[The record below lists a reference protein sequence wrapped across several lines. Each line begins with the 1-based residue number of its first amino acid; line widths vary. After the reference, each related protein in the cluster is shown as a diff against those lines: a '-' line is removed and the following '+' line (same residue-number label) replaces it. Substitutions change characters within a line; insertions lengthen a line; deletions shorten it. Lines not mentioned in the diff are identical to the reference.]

1 MIDFTELPKKKK
13 AYGGANGSKLS
24 VLYNGTQYMLKFPP
38 HPFRNKDMSYANS
51 CISEYIGC
59 HIFEIVKIPVQET
72 ILGVYNHQGKEKIVV
87 ACRDFTSPGVVLQDF
102 ASLKNQVI
110 DSERNGYG
118 TELDDILFSI
128 HEQTAIDPK
137 ALEERFWDM
146 FIVDA
151 LIGNWDRHNENW
163 GLLYNTVDDTIKL
176 APVFDCGSC
185 LYPQLDLE
193 KMRTVLDSPDEMNFR
208 VYEIPLSGIRKN
220 DKKIKYFVFLT
231 SLQYEGCNKALKR
244 IAPRFKMEEIKK
256 LIDGIPYTTE
266 LQREFYKQ
274 ILMLRKE
281 KIIDYSLSKLQEQE
295 RKKQRPNLDFKAKKR
310 TKNPL
315 ER

>member
-137 ALEERFWDM
+137 TLEERFWDM
-146 FIVDA
+146 FIQGR
-151 LIGNWDRHNENW
+151 LWDGPHMA
-163 GLLYNTVDDTIKL
+163 G
-176 APVFDCGSC
+176 
-185 LYPQLDLE
+185 
-193 KMRTVLDSPDEMNFR
+193 
-208 VYEIPLSGIRKN
+208 
-220 DKKIKYFVFLT
+220 
-231 SLQYEGCNKALKR
+231 
-244 IAPRFKMEEIKK
+244 
-256 LIDGIPYTTE
+256 
-266 LQREFYKQ
+266 QR
-274 ILMLRKE
+274 R
-281 KIIDYSLSKLQEQE
+281 
-295 RKKQRPNLDFKAKKR
+295 
-310 TKNPL
+310 
-315 ER
+315 

>member
-59 HIFEIVKIPVQET
+59 HIFEIVKNPVQET

-87 ACRDFTSPGVVLQDF
+87 ACRDFTSPGVVLQDI

-137 ALEERFWDM
+137 TLEERFWDM

-151 LIGNWDRHNENW
+151 LIGNWDRHNGNW
-163 GLLYNTVDDTIKL
+163 GLLYNTVDDTIEL

-220 DKKIKYFVFLT
+220 DKKIKYFDFLT
-231 SLQYEGCNKALKR
+231 SLQYEGCNEALKR

-295 RKKQRPNLDFKAKKR
+295 RKKQRPNMDFKAKKR

>member
-24 VLYNGTQYMLKFPP
+24 VLYNGVQYMLKFPP

-137 ALEERFWDM
+137 TLEERFWDM

-151 LIGNWDRHNENW
+151 LIGNWDRHNGNW
-163 GLLYNTVDDTIKL
+163 GLLYNTVDDTIEL

-220 DKKIKYFVFLT
+220 DKKIKYFDFLT
-231 SLQYEGCNKALKR
+231 SLQYAGCNEALKR

-295 RKKQRPNLDFKAKKR
+295 RKKQRPNMDFKAKKR
-310 TKNPL
+310 TKKAL

>member
-137 ALEERFWDM
+137 TLEERFWDM

-151 LIGNWDRHNENW
+151 LIGNWDRHNGNW
-163 GLLYNTVDDTIKL
+163 GLLYNTVDDTIEL

-193 KMRTVLDSPDEMNFR
+193 KMRTVLDSPDEMNCR

-220 DKKIKYFVFLT
+220 DKKIKYFDFLT
-231 SLQYEGCNKALKR
+231 SLQYEGCNEALKR

-295 RKKQRPNLDFKAKKR
+295 RKKQRPNMDFKAKKR